1 MGLIY
6 PDLCVGCHDH
16 LTKQETIICLS
27 CLHQMPETRFHLMKD
42 NPVEEVFWG
51 RVDIRA
57 ATALCYFVKNG
68 RLQRM
73 LHALKYHKRQD
84 VGEMLGTLLGQE
96 LKNSARF
103 KNINCVVPVPL
114 HPRKERLRGFNQ
126 CVSIGRGVAG
136 AMDVE
141 LAQPLMRTVFNPT
154 QTRKGR
160 YERWEN
166 VKGIFKVSDEEK
178 WKDFHF
184 LLIDDVMTTGSTL
197 EAAAWSLKQ
206 IKGALVSIAV
216 IGLA

>member
-6 PDLCVGCHDH
+6 PDLCVACHDH
-16 LTKQETIICLS
+16 LTKQEAIICLS
-27 CLHQMPETRFHLMKD
+27 CLHQLPETKFHLMKD

-51 RVDIRA
+51 REDIHA

-84 VGEMLGTLLGQE
+84 VGELLGKLLGQA
-96 LKNSARF
+96 LKSSPRF
-103 KNINCVVPVPL
+103 TGINHVVPVPL
-114 HPRKERLRGFNQ
+114 HPRKERSRGFNQ
-126 CVSIGRGVAG
+126 SVSIGLGVAE
-136 AMDVE
+136 AMGID

-166 VKGIFKVSDEEK
+166 VKGIFNVRDGEK
-178 WKDFHF
+178 WKGLHF

-197 EAAAWSLKQ
+197 EAAAWALKQ
-206 IKGALVSIAV
+206 INGVRVSIAV